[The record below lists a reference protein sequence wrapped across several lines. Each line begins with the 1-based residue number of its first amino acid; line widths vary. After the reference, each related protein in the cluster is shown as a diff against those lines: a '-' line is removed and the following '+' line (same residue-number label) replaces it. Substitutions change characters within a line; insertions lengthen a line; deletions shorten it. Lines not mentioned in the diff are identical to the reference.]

1 MENAKIVNYREKDEK
16 IIKLKGM
23 EKFEDP
29 FNVHFKIEKIE
40 VEDGNEFYKTIED
53 VLFSKNGDVL
63 ICYPNNKKDESYTIP
78 KGVKVIDKWAFGVN
92 YNIKSVVLPESVKTI
107 CEYAFFDCKSLE
119 EIAIPS
125 SVKIIKEVTFAICRK
140 LGKIYIPK
148 SVTKIGESAFSQCDS
163 LKDVY
168 YQGTEEEWSKVEID
182 SDDNDCLIN
191 AKIHFNSKQ

>member
-16 IIKLKGM
+16 ITILKGM

-29 FNVHFKIEKIE
+29 FNVYFTIEKIE

-53 VLFSKNGDVL
+53 VLFSKIGDVL
-63 ICYPNNKKDESYTIP
+63 ICYPNNKKGDSYIIP

-92 YNIKSVVLPESVKTI
+92 YNIKSVVIPDSVEI
-107 CEYAFFDCKSLE
+107 ISDYAFFDCKSLE

-125 SVKIIKEVTFAICRK
+125 TITIIKEVTFALCRK

-148 SVTKIGESAFSQCDS
+148 SVIKIGESAFSQCEN

-168 YQGTEEEWSKVEID
+168 YQGTEEEWNKIEID

-191 AKIHFNSKQ
+191 ATIHFNSKK